1 MDTMLNIIQSNL
13 EEKNIIFEP
22 KDQQIR
28 CLVHII
34 DLAAKKAL
42 EDLQASALANEADIM
57 EETEKTEEDR
67 KSIVYKIS
75 L

>member
-22 KDQQIR
+22 KDQRVR
-28 CLVHII
+28 CLAHII

-42 EDLQASALANEADIM
+42 EDL
-57 EETEKTEEDR
+57 
-67 KSIVYKIS
+67 
-75 L
+75 

>member
-22 KDQQIR
+22 KDQWVW
-28 CLVHII
+28 CLAHII

-42 EDLQASALANEADIM
+42 KYLWASASADEADIM
-57 EETEKTEEDR
+57 EETEETEEDC
-67 KSIVYKIS
+67 KSIVYKVS